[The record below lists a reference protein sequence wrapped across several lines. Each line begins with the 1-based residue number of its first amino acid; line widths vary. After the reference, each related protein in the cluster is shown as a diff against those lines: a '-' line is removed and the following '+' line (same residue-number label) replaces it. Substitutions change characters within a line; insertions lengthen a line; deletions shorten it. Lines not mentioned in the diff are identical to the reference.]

1 MFYVPNSPKILST
14 VCKGDLQ
21 ARFLKKQLS
30 GNNTSKHKFILK
42 ENSVSLQP

>member
-21 ARFLKKQLS
+21 ARFLKQLS